1 MNLRRQLKLSA
12 LLLVVLF
19 IGTSSFCFAAEE
31 PTRDPQSV
39 PPGRASFQQ
48 IEFSVEERHWLD
60 AHPAI
65 RMCVDPDWM
74 PFEQINNEGKYEG
87 MVADYIGL
95 IFNRI
100 GVPFQLIPTETFEES
115 ISKLSSGDCTV
126 LSSWGP
132 VEGVENPQPLT
143 EPYFALS
150 EVLVVRK
157 DVPFIHEHQS
167 LAGRRIGSVANYP
180 SEGKIRRLY
189 PEAELVLVENW
200 DQGIQMVSTGVLY
213 AFVAAQ
219 TGVSYSIQ
227 KQSLTNVKI
236 GGVIPGEEGIS
247 LAVNNK
253 EPILVSVLNKVIATI
268 THKDRK
274 DIADE
279 WISVKFER
287 GIDYTLLWQVLAGT
301 TLIVVAFTYWNRRL
315 AKEVEERMRTEVAL
329 HAAKEQAEAANKAKS
344 VFLANMSHELRTPL
358 NAILGFSQILLR
370 DETLSSEQ
378 EKSLG
383 FIDKSGK
390 HLLVLINDI
399 LDLSKIESG
408 KVEVNLQP
416 VRFKPFICTI
426 ESIMREQAVNKD
438 LTFIVPE
445 DHYLPEVIEA
455 DEFRLRQILLNLI
468 NNAIK
473 FTSSGEVR
481 FAVTVIDKQD
491 PENQTLRFEVVDTGA
506 GISKENLGAI
516 FDPFEQVGDVAKKEE
531 GTGLGLAISHKLVVL
546 MGGELKVESEL
557 GKGTRFW
564 FDVTFP
570 VHNEALEEAVIGE
583 DVTGYEGKRL
593 TALVADDK
601 PGNLIL
607 LQNILEEIGFEVVTA
622 TDGRQEVDIA
632 IKVKP
637 DIILTDL
644 KMPVM
649 GGNDAVRAIRKFK
662 ELADTP
668 IIAVSASVMEM
679 HREESIQAG
688 CNDFLD
694 KPIQLPAL
702 LNILKR
708 TLGLEWTYKNKKEA
722 ESKDSTPAELVF
734 PSLDEIK
741 KIMHAADAGNITV
754 LTREISQVRE
764 RDLKYHPFVD
774 KLEEWKSQYQL
785 ERIVEFLKPYS
796 EK

>member
-1 MNLRRQLKLSA
+1 MALRRWTIPTIILPLA
-12 LLLVVLF
+12 LFVF
-19 IGTSSFCFAAEE
+19 IPSFCFAVE
-31 PTRDPQSV
+31 QSV
-39 PPGRASFQQ
+39 PPGKASSHQ
-48 IEFSVEERHWLD
+48 IEFSAEERRWLD
-60 AHPAI
+60 THPFI
-65 RMCVDPDWM
+65 PICVDPDWM
-74 PFEQINNEGKYEG
+74 PFEQISKEGKYEG
-87 MVADYIGL
+87 MVAEYIAL
-95 IFNRI
+95 IFDRV
-100 GVPFQLIPTETFEES
+100 GTPFQLIPTKTFDES
-115 ISKLSSGDCTV
+115 ISKMSSGNCMA

-132 VEGVENPQPLT
+132 VEGVIIPGLLT
-143 EPYFALS
+143 APYFSLS
-150 EVLVVRK
+150 DVLAVRK
-157 DVPFIHEHQS
+157 DVPFIHEQQS
-167 LAGRRIGSVANYP
+167 LAGRRIGAVVNYP
-180 SEGKIRRLY
+180 AEGLVKRLY

-200 DQGIQMVSTGVLY
+200 DQGIQMVSTGELY

-236 GGVIPGEEGIS
+236 GGVIPGEQKVS
-247 LAVNNK
+247 LVVNK
-253 EPILVSVLNKVIATI
+253 EVPILVSILKKAIASI
-268 THKDRK
+268 THQDRK
-274 DIADE
+274 KIADG

-287 GIDYTLLWQVLAGT
+287 GIDYALVWKVSGGAL
-301 TLIVVAFTYWNRRL
+301 LIVVAFTYWNRRL

-370 DETLSSEQ
+370 DEALSSEQ
-378 EKSLG
+378 ERSLG

-426 ESIMREQAVNKD
+426 ESIMREQAESKD
-438 LTFIVPE
+438 LSFIVPE

-481 FAVTVIDKQD
+481 FAVSVIDKQD
-491 PENQTLRFEVVDTGA
+491 SENQTLRFEVVDTGA

-516 FDPFEQVGDVAKKEE
+516 FDPFEQVGDVTKQKE
-531 GTGLGLAISHKLVVL
+531 GTGLGLAISRKLVTL

-557 GKGTRFW
+557 GKRTRFW
-564 FDVTFP
+564 FDATFP
-570 VHNEALEEAVIGE
+570 VHNEAPEEAVIGE
-583 DVTGYEGKRL
+583 DVTGYKGKRL

-622 TDGRQEVDIA
+622 TDGRQEVDMA

-662 ELADTP
+662 ELVDTP

-702 LNILKR
+702 LDILKK
-708 TLGLEWTYKNKKEA
+708 TLGLEWTYKRKNEA

-741 KIMHAADAGNITV
+741 KIMHAADTGNITV
-754 LTREISQVRE
+754 LTIEISQIRE